1 MMKLISLKKK
11 KRKRKITA
19 QGPSFAGSR
28 SGYRAEIH
36 WEVEADTKK
45 QERLHM
51 AMATGVLWVK
61 LDKDSSTQSRTMED
75 WPVAWSVWNTWEHR
89 SRWMGLELAPSSPL

>member
-1 MMKLISLKKK
+1 M
-11 KRKRKITA
+11 
-19 QGPSFAGSR
+19 

-75 WPVAWSVWNTWEHR
+75 WPVAWSVWNTWKVR
-89 SRWMGLELAPSSPL
+89 SRWTGSEPAPSSPLRDAIWIVKFLRIQTESTTFLLG